1 MQAVDPC
8 TVHGVWCVVCGVW
21 CSECSLEPQ
30 TSEMSAIHL
39 RLKLVMNNIRPG
51 IPSAHDGG

>member
-1 MQAVDPC
+1 MYGA
-8 TVHGVWCVVCGVW
+8 WCLVCGVW

>member
-1 MQAVDPC
+1 MYGAR
-8 TVHGVWCVVCGVW
+8 CVVCGVW

-39 RLKLVMNNIRPG
+39 RLIRVINNIRPG